1 MRSIGTEDGSRPCS
15 SRGLDRSGPEDESS
29 TRGGRRSGRPPAL
42 AERARARRAPTG
54 SGGSSGD
61 LDNMDDQSAGVVRVQ
76 LDGGCVL
83 ISVVGEFDMRLH
95 DSFVQAVER
104 GGGDVVVDLSET
116 TFLD

>member
-1 MRSIGTEDGSRPCS
+1 
-15 SRGLDRSGPEDESS
+15 
-29 TRGGRRSGRPPAL
+29 
-42 AERARARRAPTG
+42 
-54 SGGSSGD
+54 
-61 LDNMDDQSAGVVRVQ
+61 MDDQSAGVVRVQ

-116 TFLD
+116 TFLDSSGLRSLLAGQRDAHRRGSRLIVDRASDLARTSIEICGLAEHLALDRPVIEAG